1 MKELRFR
8 DNVTWMSFLLTLLV
22 ILAHSMNAGLFL
34 GEAAEGSAADAV
46 QAVVGGNLAQIAV
59 PGFFMLSAAL
69 FFRNYRIRDTQ
80 DKFLR
85 RVRSLLIPYLLW
97 NTLYYLGYV
106 IATRI
111 PGLSGLVGVA
121 KAPLDL
127 RTFLKAVFLYEYNH
141 VFWYLFQLLLLTLLS
156 PLIYCIVRRPYA
168 FLGTMFLLAV
178 VIFLRADPTVLN
190 ADACFY
196 YTAAAFVT
204 VHARPKRRRTYRM
217 DLYDDWERAAFRR
230 KWKPR
235 QTLSSLLIFLLAVI
249 FQWIAVKTANDLSVV
264 LCRLFGAFGVWS
276 FLMSLPLPS
285 PAPFMYDTFFIYAF
299 HFAPVR
305 LINKGLARVF
315 HGSEAASIVI
325 FFLMPAVT
333 VFLAEAVCS
342 FGRKRLPFLF
352 SLFTG
357 SRNLR
362 EE

>member
-106 IATRI
+106 IAT
-111 PGLSGLVGVA
+111 
-121 KAPLDL
+121 
-127 RTFLKAVFLYEYNH
+127 FLYEYNH

>member
-1 MKELRFR
+1 MREIRFR

-34 GEAAEGSAADAV
+34 GEAAEGSTADAV
-46 QAVVGGNLAQIAV
+46 QTVFGWSFAQIAV

-69 FFRNYRIRDTQ
+69 FFRDYRIRDTRG
-80 DKFLR
+80 KFLR

-106 IATRI
+106 IATRL
-111 PGLSGLVGVA
+111 PGLSALVGVA
-121 KAPLDL
+121 KAPLDV
-127 RTFLKAVFLYEYNH
+127 RTVLKAVFLYEYNY
-141 VFWYLFQLLLLTLLS
+141 VFWYLFQLILLTLLS
-156 PLIYCIVRRPYA
+156 PLIYCIVRQPYA
-168 FLGTMFLLAV
+168 FAGTMFLLAV

-204 VHARPKRRRTYRM
+204 VHARPKRRRTYRI
-217 DLYDDWERAAFRR
+217 DLDDDWERAAFRR
-230 KWKPR
+230 RWRPR
-235 QTLSSLLIFLLAVI
+235 QTVSSLVMFLLALL
-249 FQWIAVKTANDLSVV
+249 FQWLAVKTANDLPVV
-264 LCRLFGAFGVWS
+264 LCRLSGAAGVWS
-276 FLMSLPLPS
+276 FLMSLPLPRL
-285 PAPFMYDTFFIYAF
+285 AEFMYDTFFIYAF

-305 LINKGLARVF
+305 LINKGLARAF
-315 HGSEAASIVI
+315 RGNGTAAIVL
-325 FFLMPAVT
+325 FFLMPVLI
-333 VFLAEAVCS
+333 VCLAEAVCA

-357 SRNLR
+357 SRHQR